1 MKFVA
6 TFCAICRTE
15 GNSEKVFEQNI
26 DDAAFSTQVFSARR
40 LPDRRSYQWVRCNS
54 CGLLRSDPVLEV
66 SLDELY
72 KKSTFDYNYEVD
84 GLKKT
89 YSQLTRRALKPNP
102 AKGSVLEVGGGNGFY
117 LEAAKE
123 LGFERVAGV
132 EPSVEA
138 VAVARVDI
146 KPFMIVDMLREN
158 IVTKNSFDLVTMFH
172 VMDHLPDPL
181 ETISICLETLK
192 PGGTFLV
199 AVHNSK
205 SWSARLLKS
214 KSPIVD
220 VEHTFLYDRDTVR
233 RLFEKA
239 GYVDIRVGSY
249 WNIYSLPY
257 LIHLVPIS
265 RPLKMKLINGP
276 LGKALRVIKL
286 SVPLGNM
293 WASGKRAN

>member
-1 MKFVA
+1 MKFVP
-6 TFCAICRTE
+6 TICAICRTQ
-15 GNSEKVFEQNI
+15 GDSEKVFGQNI
-26 DDAAFSTQVFSARR
+26 DEATFSSEVFSARR
-40 LPDRRSYQWVRCNS
+40 LPDRRSYQWVRCKS

-66 SLDELY
+66 NLDELY
-72 KKSTFDYNYEVD
+72 EKSTFDYNSEVD
-84 GLKKT
+84 GLKKA
-89 YSQLTRRALKPNP
+89 YSQITKRALKPNP
-102 AKGSVLEVGGGNGFY
+102 VRGSVLEVGGGNGFY
-117 LEAAKE
+117 LEAARE
-123 LGFERVAGV
+123 LGFEIVAGV

-138 VAVARVDI
+138 VAAARADI

-158 IVTKNSFDLVTMFH
+158 TVPKNSFDLVTMFH

-181 ETISICLETLK
+181 ETISICRESLK

-214 KSPIVD
+214 RSPIVD

-233 RLFEKA
+233 KFFEKA

-249 WNIYSLPY
+249 RNLYSLAY
-257 LIHLVPIS
+257 LIHLVPIPL
-265 RPLKMKLINGP
+265 PLKVKLINGP
-276 LGKALRVIKL
+276 LGKVLRKIKL

-293 WASGKRAN
+293 WASGKRVN